1 MLDIKFIRE
10 NPDLIKK
17 NCKNRLVRVDID
29 KLLELDANRRG
40 LETAIGELR
49 AKRNI
54 GSKTKPT
61 TEQIKEM
68 KKVGEEIK
76 KKEAE
81 LGSIAAKFREMLL
94 SVPNITHP
102 EVRIS
107 DDEDDNPVVDT
118 FSEPTKFDFKPLDH
132 VQLAEKLDLIDF
144 ERATK
149 VSGAKFYYL
158 KNELALMEFALIQ
171 YALDIAVKH
180 GFTPFSTPDLAK
192 REVLEGLGFNP
203 RGESTQ
209 VYNVEN
215 SDLSLIGTA
224 EITMGGYHMN
234 EVIDEEDLPKKYV
247 AVSHCFRT
255 EAGSYSKFSK
265 GIFRV
270 HQFTKVEMFQYVL
283 PEKSEE
289 AHQEIL
295 AVEREIFEGLKIP
308 FRIVDHCTADLGGP
322 AIRTFDL
329 EAWMPGKP
337 NKLGGKIVKKDL
349 PGGETANGDWA
360 EITSASNCADYQARG
375 LNIKYKDKNGKK
387 DFLHMLNGTAAA
399 ISRALIAI
407 MENYQQADG
416 SIVIPEILRKYMGG
430 KKLEVISSPA
440 QTGKK

>member
-10 NPDLIKK
+10 NPDLVKK
-17 NCKNRLVRVDID
+17 NTANRLVKIDID
-29 KLLELDANRRG
+29 RLLDLDKQRREM
-40 LETAIGELR
+40 ETKIGELR
-49 AKRNI
+49 AKRNK

-61 TEQIKEM
+61 AEEIEEM
-68 KKVGEEIK
+68 KSVGAEIK
-76 KKEAE
+76 KLEEGMGPVEEE
-81 LGSIAAKFREMLL
+81 LRALL
-94 SVPNITHP
+94 LAVPNITHGD
-102 EVRIS
+102 VRVS
-107 DDEDDNPVVDT
+107 DDENDNPVLDT
-118 FSEPTKFDFKPLDH
+118 FREPTKFDFEPLDH

-158 KNELALMEFALIQ
+158 KNELAIMEFALIR
-171 YALDIAVKH
+171 YALDIALKH
-180 GFTPFSTPDLAK
+180 GFTPFSTPDMAR

-209 VYNVEN
+209 IYNIEN

-234 EVIDEEDLPKKYV
+234 EILDEAELPKKYI

-270 HQFTKVEMFQYVL
+270 HQFTKIEMFQYVT
-283 PEKSEE
+283 PDKSEE
-289 AHQEIL
+289 AHKELL
-295 AVEREIFEGLKIP
+295 AIEREIFEGLDIP
-308 FRIVDHCTADLGGP
+308 FRVVDHCTADLGGP

-337 NKLGGKIVKKDL
+337 SPDGG
-349 PGGETANGDWA
+349 AGDWA
-360 EITSASNCADYQARG
+360 EITSTSNCTDYQARG

-387 DFLHMLNGTAAA
+387 NFVYMLNGTAVAV
-399 ISRALIAI
+399 SRALIAI
-407 MENYQQADG
+407 MENYQRSDG
-416 SIVIPEILRKYMGG
+416 SIVVPEVLREYMSS
-430 KKLEVISSPA
+430 LEVI
-440 QTGKK
+440 KR